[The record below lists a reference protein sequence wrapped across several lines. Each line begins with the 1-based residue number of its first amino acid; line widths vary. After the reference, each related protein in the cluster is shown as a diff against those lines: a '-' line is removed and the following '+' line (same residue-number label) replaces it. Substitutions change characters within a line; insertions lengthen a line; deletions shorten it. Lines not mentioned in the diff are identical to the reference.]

1 MGGRGAQKTDG
12 CLSGFFGTGEK
23 KTKTERNRINQ
34 GFPGNWHLEFVR
46 FPVRNGVRNGVRN
59 LTENLREIYTIIRDR
74 VKDRERDKDIIARSS
89 NLLRSLASKP
99 APEFPMKGL
108 SDHGYLEPGEP
119 IAIRGDR
126 ASDDE

>member
-1 MGGRGAQKTDG
+1 MLSIDSGLRTDG
-12 CLSGFFGTGEK
+12 RRATKGIMEPEK
-23 KTKTERNRINQ
+23 AETSRKIRIFQ
-34 GFPGNWHLEFVR
+34 HLGLLYGRWFVR
-46 FPVRNGVRNGVRN
+46 KRVRN

-74 VKDRERDKDIIARSS
+74 VKDRERDKDIIIARSS

>member
-1 MGGRGAQKTDG
+1 MYHGTFVHFSQDICPKNAGH
-12 CLSGFFGTGEK
+12 LSG
-23 KTKTERNRINQ
+23 
-34 GFPGNWHLEFVR
+34 HSSLEIEYRVR
-46 FPVRNGVRNGVRN
+46 
-59 LTENLREIYTIIRDR
+59 
-74 VKDRERDKDIIARSS
+74 DRERDKDIIIARSS

-99 APEFPMKGL
+99 APEFPMKRL